1 LEQGRH
7 ALDAAPVA
15 GDVVDRRPIEP
26 DVAEQALVEPMQFAA
41 DAPRAG
47 LVNGGLYEAAGR
59 P

>member
-7 ALDAAPVA
+7 AFEAASVA
-15 GDVVDRRPIEP
+15 DDVVVRRAIEP